1 MVQGCCQSKAA
12 AMLLTML
19 GCLFLDEAIRE
30 FLSGL
35 EDKFC
40 DNEDMAMHTGL
51 EHWKNFKNYNSEDG
65 LVLLVTTWN
74 C

>member
-1 MVQGCCQSKAA
+1 M
-12 AMLLTML
+12 
-19 GCLFLDEAIRE
+19 FLDEAIRQ

-40 DNEDMAMHTGL
+40 DNEDMAMRTGL